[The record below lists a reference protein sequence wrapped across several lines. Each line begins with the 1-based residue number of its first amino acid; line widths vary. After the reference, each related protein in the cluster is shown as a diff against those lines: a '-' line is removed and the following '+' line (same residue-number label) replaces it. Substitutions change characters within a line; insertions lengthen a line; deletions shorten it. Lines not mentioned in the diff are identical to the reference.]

1 MMRQIPEGTAMKRI
15 WIVLLAVAVA
25 LAIVLPAGA
34 KKPDKPGK
42 PDTGFQPMA
51 CEVDDAFS
59 SALVKNYRSTIWEYV
74 DRELFTLDV
83 DEPGVFWVTRY
94 AVKPPPDHPDDVLC
108 VEVRLDEGTLS
119 DLRVRWLDCEECG
132 LFRATGKDLRNFNNN
147 NDEVFSAGVSVT
159 DWADLSD
166 GVTVAVMP
174 KAKTDI
180 ATVTV
185 RIGIDH
191 P

>member
-1 MMRQIPEGTAMKRI
+1 MRQIPEGTAMKRI

-34 KKPDKPGK
+34 KKPDKPDK
-42 PDTGFQPMA
+42 PNTGFQPMA

-59 SALVKNYRSTIWEYV
+59 HAFVKDYRSTGGEDV
-74 DRELFTLDV
+74 DGELFTLDV

-94 AVKPPPDHPDDVLC
+94 TVKPPPELIDVLC
-108 VEVRLDEGTLS
+108 VEVTLDEGTLS

-147 NDEVFSAGVSVT
+147 DDEVFSAGVSVT
-159 DWADLSD
+159 DWADLTE

-174 KAKTDI
+174 KAKTDT